1 MRILVTGGSGQLG
14 TDVAQAAA
22 AKGWQ
27 VWAPDHTELDIT
39 HPAQVESAIGDYRPD
54 WVVHC
59 AAYTAVDRAETE
71 EKKCMAVNAAGTAYV
86 AHACAAAGCGLL
98 YPSTDYVFDGS
109 GTAPHPVTE
118 RPAPLNVYGRSK
130 LLGEQAAQAVP
141 RHAILRISWVF
152 GLHGNNFVKTMLRLA
167 ERRTRLS
174 VVDDQ
179 IGCPTYTVD
188 LARLICQMTEQNAQG
203 VFHATGSGQPVSWYD
218 FARRIFDLAG
228 KEIELEPTSTAA
240 YPTAARR
247 PLNSRLD
254 CSALA
259 AAGLTP
265 LPEWQD
271 ALARYLQA
279 LEEEKA

>member
-1 MRILVTGGSGQLG
+1 MWHRQPRPRVGRYGH
-14 TDVAQAAA
+14 
-22 AKGWQ
+22 
-27 VWAPDHTELDIT
+27 DHTELDIT

-71 EKKCMAVNAAGTAYV
+71 EKICMAVNAAGTAYV

-118 RPAPLNVYGRSK
+118 RPAAPECVRSQ
-130 LLGEQAAQAVP
+130 QAAGRAGGAGGAL
-141 RHAILRISWVF
+141 HAILRISWVF

-188 LARLICQMTEQNAQG
+188 LARLICQMAEQNAQG
-203 VFHATGSGQPVSWYD
+203 VFHAAGSGQPVSWYD
-218 FARRIFDLAG
+218 FARRIFDLSG
-228 KEIELEPTSTAA
+228 KEIELGRSLPQRT
-240 YPTAARR
+240 PRR
-247 PLNSRLD
+247 LGDR
-254 CSALA
+254 
-259 AAGLTP
+259 
-265 LPEWQD
+265 
-271 ALARYLQA
+271 
-279 LEEEKA
+279 

>member
-71 EKKCMAVNAAGTAYV
+71 EKICMAVNAAGTAYV
-86 AHACAAAGCGLL
+86 AHACTAAGCGLL

-141 RHAILRISWVF
+141 LHAILRISWVF
-152 GLHGNNFVKTMLRLA
+152 GLHGNNFVKTMLRQSA
-167 ERRTRLS
+167 APACRWWTTRS
-174 VVDDQ
+174 AAPP
-179 IGCPTYTVD
+179 IRWIWP
-188 LARLICQMTEQNAQG
+188 
-203 VFHATGSGQPVSWYD
+203 GS
-218 FARRIFDLAG
+218 FAKWQSKTHRVC
-228 KEIELEPTSTAA
+228 STPPAA
-240 YPTAARR
+240 VNR
-247 PLNSRLD
+247 
-254 CSALA
+254 
-259 AAGLTP
+259 
-265 LPEWQD
+265 
-271 ALARYLQA
+271 
-279 LEEEKA
+279 

>member
-1 MRILVTGGSGQLG
+1 M
-14 TDVAQAAA
+14 AQAAA

-71 EKKCMAVNAAGTAYV
+71 EKICMAVNAAGTAYV

-188 LARLICQMTEQNAQG
+188 LARLICQMAEQNAQG
-203 VFHATGSGQPVSWYD
+203 VFHAAGSGQPVSWYD

-228 KEIELEPTSTAA
+228 KEIELEPISTAA

-279 LEEEKA
+279 LEEEKV

>member
-14 TDVAQAAA
+14 TDVAQAAT

-27 VWAPDHTELDIT
+27 VWAPDCTELDIT
-39 HPAQVESAIGDYRPD
+39 RPARVESAIGNYRPD

-59 AAYTAVDRAETE
+59 AAYTAVDRAEAE
-71 EKKCMAVNAAGTAYV
+71 EELCMAVNAAGTDYV
-86 AHACAAAGCGLL
+86 AHACAAAGSGLL

-118 RPAPLNVYGRSK
+118 PPAPLNVYGRSK
-130 LLGEQAAQAVP
+130 LLGEQAARAVS

-167 ERRTRLS
+167 ESRTRLS

-179 IGCPTYTVD
+179 IGCPTYTAD
-188 LARLICQMTEQNAQG
+188 LAQLICQMVEQNAQG
-203 VFHATGSGQPVSWYD
+203 VFHATGGGQPGSWYD
-218 FARRIFDLAG
+218 FARLIFDLSG
-228 KEIELEPTSTAA
+228 KEVELEPIPTAA
-240 YPTAARR
+240 YPTAAKR

-254 CSALA
+254 CSTLA

-265 LPEWQD
+265 LPDWRD

>member
-1 MRILVTGGSGQLG
+1 MRILVTGSSGQLG

-71 EKKCMAVNAAGTAYV
+71 EKICMAVNAAGTAYV

-141 RHAILRISWVF
+141 ATPSCGSAGCLACTATIL
-152 GLHGNNFVKTMLRLA
+152 
-167 ERRTRLS
+167 
-174 VVDDQ
+174 
-179 IGCPTYTVD
+179 
-188 LARLICQMTEQNAQG
+188 
-203 VFHATGSGQPVSWYD
+203 
-218 FARRIFDLAG
+218 
-228 KEIELEPTSTAA
+228 
-240 YPTAARR
+240 
-247 PLNSRLD
+247 
-254 CSALA
+254 
-259 AAGLTP
+259 
-265 LPEWQD
+265 
-271 ALARYLQA
+271 
-279 LEEEKA
+279 

>member
-71 EKKCMAVNAAGTAYV
+71 EKICMAVNAAGTAYV

-188 LARLICQMTEQNAQG
+188 LARLICQMAEQNAQG
-203 VFHATGSGQPVSWYD
+203 VFHAAGSGQPVSWYD

-228 KEIELEPTSTAA
+228 KKIELEPISTAA
-240 YPTAARR
+240 YPCLLYTSDAA
-247 PLNSRLD
+247 D
-254 CSALA
+254 
-259 AAGLTP
+259 
-265 LPEWQD
+265 E
-271 ALARYLQA
+271 
-279 LEEEKA
+279 

>member
-14 TDVAQAAA
+14 TDVAQTAG

-27 VWAPDHTELDIT
+27 VWAPDHRELDIT
-39 HPAQVESAIGDYRPD
+39 DPAQVEAAIGDFRPD

-71 EKKCMAVNAAGTAYV
+71 EELCMAVNAAGTENV
-86 AHACAAAGCGLL
+86 ARACAAAGSGLL

-109 GTAPHPVTE
+109 GTAPHLVTE
-118 RPAPLNVYGRSK
+118 TPAPLNEYGRSK
-130 LLGEQAAQAVP
+130 LLGEQAARAVP

-167 ERRTRLS
+167 ESHTRLT

-179 IGCPTYTVD
+179 IGCPTYTAD
-188 LARLICQMTEQNAQG
+188 LAQLICQMVEQNAQG
-203 VFHATGSGQPVSWYD
+203 VFHAAGSGEPGSWYD
-218 FARRIFDLAG
+218 FARLIFKLTG
-228 KEIELEPTSTAA
+228 KEIDVAPIPTAA
-240 YPTAARR
+240 YPKAAKR

-265 LPEWQD
+265 LPDWRD

-279 LEEEKA
+279 LEEEKP